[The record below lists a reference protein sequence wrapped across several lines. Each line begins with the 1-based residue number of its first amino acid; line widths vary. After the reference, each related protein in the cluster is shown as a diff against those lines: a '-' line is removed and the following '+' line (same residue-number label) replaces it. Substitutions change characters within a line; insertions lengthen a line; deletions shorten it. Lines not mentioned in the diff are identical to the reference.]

1 MKCLTSLNTR
11 MIRRIFVISINLS
24 RTHFMLSELK
34 QLFRCLYCADQ
45 KCAHSNV
52 RLPLLFKSESVFLPN
67 KRSFWVR
74 PVKNRVHPIKEGS
87 FMVLFFFYS
96 FHPSARV
103 THSCRM
109 LLCRLAVARLI
120 GYCHRLLKFRERDI
134 FAFMSWLEF

>member
-11 MIRRIFVISINLS
+11 MIRRIFVISINLR

-45 KCAHSNV
+45 NALILTCVYPYSSNQNPFFYQTNAV
-52 RLPLLFKSESVFLPN
+52 FGLGLSKIGFILL
-67 KRSFWVR
+67 KRV
-74 PVKNRVHPIKEGS
+74 
-87 FMVLFFFYS
+87 VLWYFFFFYS

-120 GYCHRLLKFRERDI
+120 GCCHRLLKFRERDI